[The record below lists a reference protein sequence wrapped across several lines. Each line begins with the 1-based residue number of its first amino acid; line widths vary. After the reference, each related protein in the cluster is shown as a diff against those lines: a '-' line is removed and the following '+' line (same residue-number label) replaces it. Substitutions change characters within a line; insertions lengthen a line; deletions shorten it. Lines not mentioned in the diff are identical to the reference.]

1 MIVRLVAGAKVASG
15 LDLDVDIVDSQV
27 VRVQCLAVD
36 VVVDSSCLAV
46 QVLVDGG
53 QVVGDH
59 CSAVVYGGQVV
70 GDHCSAVVDGGQV
83 VGDHCSAVDDGGQ
96 VERVAQKTNDIEPR
110 SRDLTRP
117 NVEH

>member
-59 CSAVVYGGQVV
+59 CSAV
-70 GDHCSAVVDGGQV
+70 
-83 VGDHCSAVDDGGQ
+83 DDGGQ